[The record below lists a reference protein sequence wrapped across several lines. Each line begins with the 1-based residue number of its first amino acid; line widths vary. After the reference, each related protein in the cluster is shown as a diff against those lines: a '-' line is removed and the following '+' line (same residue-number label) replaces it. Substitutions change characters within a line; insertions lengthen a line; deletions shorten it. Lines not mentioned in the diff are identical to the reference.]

1 MIRLA
6 IALLISGAVLTY
18 FGVQEVQ
25 LAAGARAAPQRIS
38 CAALAA
44 SGPGDNAHILL
55 TDFRLLPQV
64 AVLQGVN
71 HTEKLLIPAVPGT
84 SEADGSAPAT
94 APSNVAVLVMTRG
107 VHSKEQFAE
116 FAARTTIDGMILN
129 KIDSLG
135 SKERA
140 ALAADLPG
148 ADLDKLWL
156 LEQGRL
162 PESMAHAAAMLGV
175 GVTIL
180 LGGGAL
186 AIRRLDFARRFDV
199 PYGKPSVGRFRL
211 RPRVESPPAAQRA
224 KQGVRVDGRE

>member
-1 MIRLA
+1 
-6 IALLISGAVLTY
+6 
-18 FGVQEVQ
+18 
-25 LAAGARAAPQRIS
+25 
-38 CAALAA
+38 
-44 SGPGDNAHILL
+44 
-55 TDFRLLPQV
+55 
-64 AVLQGVN
+64 
-71 HTEKLLIPAVPGT
+71 
-84 SEADGSAPAT
+84 
-94 APSNVAVLVMTRG
+94 MTRG

-186 AIRRLDFARRFDV
+186 AIRRSTSHDGLTFHMESRQSAVFGFDR
-199 PYGKPSVGRFRL
+199 G
-211 RPRVESPPAAQRA
+211 
-224 KQGVRVDGRE
+224 